1 MADIGIDFF
10 HLSMENQKFFL
21 TFFI

>member
-21 TFFI
+21 TVFI